1 MKITIDLKY
10 FIPALIAFALAEM
23 TLTYEIDKY
32 ITFAGEANAM
42 AFFMITAVT
51 GCLLAYCSFSK

>member
-10 FIPALIAFALAEM
+10 FIPALIAFALAGM

-32 ITFAGEANAM
+32 ITFAGEANHG
-42 AFFMITAVT
+42 FLYDYRGNWLSIV
-51 GCLLAYCSFSK
+51 LL